1 VDEESIF
8 IVLKLQTK
16 RTNMN
21 VSVEYLGE
29 KKFKANT
36 TKSSYILDCKEI
48 TPVEYFAT
56 GIIGCTGIDLVMMA
70 EKDGYEVS
78 HYKVNAEIE
87 RTASVPM
94 KFTSMHITYD
104 FEGAFESIKAKR
116 YILSSLESY
125 CTTINTIRDTVK
137 ISYSIIHNGE
147 KIADK
152 ELLSSTYIEQDD
164 GFGGACCS

>member
-1 VDEESIF
+1 
-8 IVLKLQTK
+8 
-16 RTNMN
+16 MN

-36 TKSSYILDCKEI
+36 LKSSYTLDCKEI

-70 EKDGYEVS
+70 ENDGYVVS
-78 HYKVNAEIE
+78 NYKVSAEIE
-87 RTASVPM
+87 RQNDVPM
-94 KFTSMHITYD
+94 KLASMHIIYEFD
-104 FEGAFESIKAKR
+104 GSFEATKAKR
-116 YILSSLESY
+116 YILASLESY
-125 CTTINTIRDTVK
+125 CTTVNSVRDSVK

-152 ELLSSTYIEQDD
+152 ESIVSGAGTLLED
-164 GFGGACCS
+164 GFGAACGA